1 MTEPAAYRKIVA
13 PLGPDAALLSNL
25 AEGIYRS
32 LVTSIVAGELPPGRK
47 LDEHSVARQFGVSRT
62 PVREALRELAARG
75 LVEILP
81 RKGGVVALPSQERLA
96 DLMEAESEIEALC
109 CRLAAQRM
117 NGIERGALQALH
129 EEAAAVAEGG
139 TLEEYF
145 ALNHAFHEAICRA
158 TGNVTITEAIAGLR
172 LRLSP
177 FRRPPA
183 EKDRERMRRSQAD
196 HLAILAAIMESD
208 AERAYAAMRTHNG
221 RVNAAALRVFGCVSS

>member
-1 MTEPAAYRKIVA
+1 MTGGSAYRKSAA
-13 PLGPDAALLSNL
+13 PLGPDAVPLSTL

-32 LVTSIVAGELPPGRK
+32 LIASIVGGELPPGRK
-47 LDEHSVARQFGVSRT
+47 LDEQAVARQFGVSRT

-81 RKGGVVALPSQERLA
+81 RKGGVVALPTPERLA

-129 EEAAAVAEGG
+129 EEAGVVAGGG
-139 TLEEYF
+139 TLAEYF
-145 ALNHAFHEAICRA
+145 RLNQAFHEAICRA
-158 TGNVTITEAIAGLR
+158 TGNVTMIEAIAALR

-183 EKDRERMRRSQAD
+183 ENDRERMRRSQAD
-196 HLAILAAIMESD
+196 HQAILAAILESD
-208 AERAYAAMRTHNG
+208 AERAYGAMRTHNG
-221 RVNAAALRVFGCVSS
+221 RVNAAALRAFARVQG